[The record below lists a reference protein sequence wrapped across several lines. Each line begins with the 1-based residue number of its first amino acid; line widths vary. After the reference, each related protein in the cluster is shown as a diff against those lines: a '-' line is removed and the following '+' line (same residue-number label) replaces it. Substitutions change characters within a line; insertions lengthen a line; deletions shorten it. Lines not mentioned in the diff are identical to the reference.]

1 VASVIKTFFALNK
14 PPHPQTS
21 DPMQPLTIRQ
31 EPVVQSLSDTLDLAK
46 AQARAIFDNAIEDQ
60 LPLPAD
66 LLASFNNDLCRIQS
80 AIESASC
87 VKSNFA

>member
-1 VASVIKTFFALNK
+1 
-14 PPHPQTS
+14 
-21 DPMQPLTIRQ
+21 MQPLTTRQ

-87 VKSNFA
+87 VKSSFA

>member
-1 VASVIKTFFALNK
+1 VASVIKTFSALNK

-31 EPVVQSLSDTLDLAK
+31 EPVVQSLSETLDLAK

-66 LLASFNNDLCRIQS
+66 LLASFNNDLCRIQA

>member
-1 VASVIKTFFALNK
+1 VASDIKTFSAPSK
-14 PPHPQTS
+14 SSHPKTS
-21 DPMQPLTIRQ
+21 DTMQPLTIRQ

-46 AQARAIFDNAIEDQ
+46 AQARAILDNAMEDQ

-66 LLASFNNDLCRIQS
+66 LLASFNNDLCRIQA

>member
-1 VASVIKTFFALNK
+1 
-14 PPHPQTS
+14 
-21 DPMQPLTIRQ
+21 MQPLTIRQ
-31 EPVVQSLSDTLDLAK
+31 EPVVQSLSNTLDLAK

-60 LPLPAD
+60 SPLPAD
-66 LLASFNNDLCRIQS
+66 LPPSFFNELCRIQA